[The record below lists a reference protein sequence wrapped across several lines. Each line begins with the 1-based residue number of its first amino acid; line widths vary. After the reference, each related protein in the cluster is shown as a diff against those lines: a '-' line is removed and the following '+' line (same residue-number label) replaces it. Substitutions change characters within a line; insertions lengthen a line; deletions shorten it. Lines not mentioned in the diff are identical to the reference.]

1 MRFITDARDRSM
13 LAVVVTRSSEGQC
26 IGLVTIYDTSQQT
39 QWPFRDFERGF
50 ERYRCSQLEKN

>member
-26 IGLVTIYDTSQQT
+26 IGLVTLFMT
-39 QWPFRDFERGF
+39 QVSRHSGLLEILREVLRDIGV
-50 ERYRCSQLEKN
+50 LN